1 MLSVVILTYNSS
13 LYIQN
18 CIKTLVDSFSKD
30 RFYDYEIIVV
40 DNNSKDD
47 TVERVSSLKGRY
59 AKRVKLIVNSRNF
72 GFSKGNNIGARKA
85 SGDFLLFL
93 NPDVMV
99 QNIKFSVLLNFLS
112 SRKKAG
118 ALTVK
123 LLRED
128 GSIDMACHRGMPDLW
143 RSFCYLSGLERLARF
158 SSFTAR
164 IFGGYH
170 LLDKDLAKTHTV
182 EAISGAFFLV
192 KRKVFDQAGG
202 FDEDYFM
209 YAEDLD
215 LCYRINK
222 AGYRIYFYPRFKALH
237 LKYKSGL
244 GADSEK
250 IRLKTRYHF
259 WEAKKIFFQK
269 NLAKRYSKIVGR
281 IILMLLDLKLRK
293 MRNAIGD

>member
-1 MLSVVILTYNSS
+1 MDN
-13 LYIQN
+13 
-18 CIKTLVDSFSKD
+18 FSKD
-30 RFYDYEIIVV
+30 RFYDYQIIVV
-40 DNNSKDD
+40 DNNSKDN
-47 TVERVSSLKGRY
+47 TVEKISSLKGRY
-59 AKRVKLIVNSRNF
+59 AKKLKVIVNKRNL

-93 NPDVMV
+93 NPDVLV
-99 QNIKFSVLLNFLS
+99 QDVKFSVLLNFLS
-112 SRKKAG
+112 TRKKAG
-118 ALTVK
+118 ALSIK
-123 LLRED
+123 LVRED
-128 GSIDMACHRGMPDLW
+128 GSVDMACHRGIPDVW

-158 SSFTAR
+158 SPLAAK

-170 LLDKDLAKTHTV
+170 LLDKDLAKVHTV

-192 KRKVFDQAGG
+192 KREVFDQVGG

-215 LCYRINK
+215 LCYRISK

-244 GADSEK
+244 GSISEK
-250 IRLKTRYHF
+250 IRLKTKYHF

-269 NLAKRYSKIVGR
+269 NLARKYPKIIGR
-281 IILMLLDLKLRK
+281 IILFILDLKLRK
-293 MRNAIGD
+293 IKHALGN